1 MKNPYILCIYIYIP
15 RTQVTPV
22 LNGKGLVSGGLTFK
36 NKGQLGSWYV
46 NDKSFMSSLW
56 WRGCN
61 PGWGKRG
68 EPKVESFRLH
78 TWKLTCRNLRITK
91 KNAKSFSTI
100 HLHDFWFQDVNFPGC
115 TLQGIWGNIWP
126 PNRGGSGV
134 GKIIDS
140 SCCQTVKVWAVWL
153 FPKMVVPNNHGF
165 SY

>member
-56 WRGCN
+56 WRVFH
-61 PGWGKRG
+61 PRWGKRG

-91 KNAKSFSTI
+91 KNATSFSTI
-100 HLHDFWFQDVNFPGC
+100 HLHDFLVSRCEFSRVYPPGNLRKHMA
-115 TLQGIWGNIWP
+115 TKQGREWSWENHWLKLL
-126 PNRGGSGV
+126 PNGKGMGS
-134 GKIIDS
+134 
-140 SCCQTVKVWAVWL
+140 
-153 FPKMVVPNNHGF
+153 MVV
-165 SY
+165 S